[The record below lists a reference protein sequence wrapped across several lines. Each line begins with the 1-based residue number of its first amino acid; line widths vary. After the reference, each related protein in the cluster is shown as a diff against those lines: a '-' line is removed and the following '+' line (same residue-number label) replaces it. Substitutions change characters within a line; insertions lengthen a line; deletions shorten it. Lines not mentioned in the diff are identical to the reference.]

1 MPSKE
6 DFPQKCTA
14 GDYQTW
20 DPLCSGWTNDC
31 GIQDN
36 TVLCW
41 IFFTD
46 NETYRGPP
54 FVDNFYIG
62 NMILEDVKMWIIH
75 GLEVGSTAEEIYF
88 QWWNWCTGGPW
99 CSFLSAKGIVLFN
112 NHEVNAFTLFLL
124 TLCALSRFDNFLIRK
139 LKQNMGDCW
148 QNMGAS
154 YKSMGVCCW
163 QRERIIKHQEEFKH
177 ETYLN
182 KLRGGQKKYLLSLL
196 KYVKIRRTLVQL
208 KQFKKIKPLSE
219 CNFPYFTLESK
230 FQTKSPNPKKAMSHN
245 FLCIDKMSAI

>member
-1 MPSKE
+1 MYIFVKLNQNYYKYWGGNAVNFLLTCCNLGLSKLSGCLTLGKQQVWQSYRI
-6 DFPQKCTA
+6 FPQKGAA

-36 TVLCW
+36 ALLCW
-41 IFFTD
+41 FFFTD

-54 FVDNFYIG
+54 FVDKFYIG
-62 NMILEDVKMWIIH
+62 NMKLEDVKMWIIH

-112 NHEVNAFTLFLL
+112 NHGINAFSLFLL

-182 KLRGGQKKYLLSLL
+182 KLRGGQKKIF
-196 KYVKIRRTLVQL
+196 VKPFEICQ
-208 KQFKKIKPLSE
+208 
-219 CNFPYFTLESK
+219 N
-230 FQTKSPNPKKAMSHN
+230 
-245 FLCIDKMSAI
+245 